1 MKILGIDDNVDIT
14 ELLSMTLGAMGHE
27 FSFVNTGKE
36 GVSLIAEK
44 KHDVVLLDLAM
55 PEFSGLDVLKELET
69 MGNLAAYNIILF
81 TASSV
86 SESEINEFLRKG
98 VRGII
103 RKPIE
108 VDELEKQIAKLVS

>member
-1 MKILGIDDNVDIT
+1 MRELGT
-14 ELLSMTLGAMGHE
+14 R
-27 FSFVNTGKE
+27 
-36 GVSLIAEK
+36 
-44 KHDVVLLDLAM
+44 
-55 PEFSGLDVLKELET
+55 
-69 MGNLAAYNIILF
+69 GNLSDNNIILF

-86 SESEINEFLRKG
+86 SESEINEFLGKG

>member
-1 MKILGIDDNVDIT
+1 LRELGT
-14 ELLSMTLGAMGHE
+14 R
-27 FSFVNTGKE
+27 
-36 GVSLIAEK
+36 
-44 KHDVVLLDLAM
+44 
-55 PEFSGLDVLKELET
+55 
-69 MGNLAAYNIILF
+69 GNLSDNNIILF

-86 SESEINEFLRKG
+86 SESEINEFLGKG

>member
-14 ELLSMTLGAMGHE
+14 ELLSMTLSAMGHE

-36 GVSLIAEK
+36 GVKLITEQKYDA
-44 KHDVVLLDLAM
+44 VLLDLAM
-55 PEFSGLDVLKELET
+55 PNFSGLDVLRELET
-69 MGNLAAYNIILF
+69 KGKLSDYNIILF

-86 SESEINEFLRKG
+86 SATEIDEFLGKG
-98 VRGII
+98 IRGII

>member
-14 ELLSMTLGAMGHE
+14 ELLSITLSAMGHE

-36 GVSLIAEK
+36 GVKLLAEQK
-44 KHDVVLLDLAM
+44 YDAVLLDLAM
-55 PEFSGLDVLKELET
+55 PDFSGMDVLRELET
-69 MGNLAAYNIILF
+69 IGNLSDYHIILF

-86 SESEINEFLRKG
+86 SESKINEFLRKG

>member
-27 FSFVNTGKE
+27 FSFVNSGKE
-36 GVSLIAEK
+36 GVKLIAEK
-44 KHDVVLLDLAM
+44 KHDAVLLDLAM

-69 MGNLAAYNIILF
+69 MGNLSDYNIILF

-86 SESEINEFLRKG
+86 SESEINEFLGKG

-108 VDELEKQIAKLVS
+108 VDELEKQILKLSS